1 MSYLKSYNKSI
12 SKIMTFEYPRVIG
25 VTGRKGNGKDT
36 LGNYL
41 VLNHGYKRIAFAD
54 ALKDACRCIFGFT
67 EEQLYGNLKETTDE
81 FWQTSPR
88 KVLQFVGT
96 DLFRD
101 HLAEIM
107 PWINQNIW
115 VEVVKKKIL
124 DEWKVN
130 PNARFVITDVRFPNE
145 IDLIRCLDG
154 QTVRVSRPSV
164 NIDIDPH
171 PSEIQIET
179 LQVKHD
185 ILNEGTLQ
193 DLYDNATTKLF

>member
-1 MSYLKSYNKSI
+1 MYIIMSFK
-12 SKIMTFEYPRVIG
+12 YPKVVGI
-25 VTGRKGNGKDT
+25 TGRKGNGKDT

-41 VLNHGYKRIAFAD
+41 VKNYDYKRIAFAD
-54 ALKDACRCIFGFT
+54 ALKDACRCIFGFSD
-67 EEQLYGNLKETTDE
+67 EQLYGGLKEEIDE

-124 DEWKVN
+124 DEWKTN
-130 PNARFVITDVRFPNE
+130 PDARFVITDVRFPNE
-145 IDLIRCLDG
+145 INLVKELGGISI
-154 QTVRVSRPSV
+154 RVSRPSV
-164 NIDIDPH
+164 NTATDPH
-171 PSEIQIET
+171 SSEIQIET
-179 LQVKHD
+179 LPVNFD
-185 ILNEGTLQ
+185 VLNEGSLE
-193 DLYDNATTKLF
+193 DLYNLATTLLFV

>member
-1 MSYLKSYNKSI
+1 M
-12 SKIMTFEYPRVIG
+12 MFEYPKVVG

-41 VLNHGYKRIAFAD
+41 VTNYGYKRIAFAD

-67 EEQLYGNLKETTDE
+67 EEQLYGSLKETTDE

-88 KVLQFVGT
+88 RVLQFVGT

-101 HLAEIM
+101 HLMEIM

-124 DEWKVN
+124 DEWKTN
-130 PNARFVITDVRFPNE
+130 PNTRFVITDVRFPNE
-145 IDLIRCLDG
+145 IDLINQLNG
-154 QTVRVSRPSV
+154 ITVRVSRPSI
-164 NIDIDPH
+164 NIDTDPH

-179 LQVKHD
+179 LPVMHE
-185 ILNEGTLQ
+185 ISNEGTKEELFNNAVQFLQ
-193 DLYDNATTKLF
+193 LSI

>member
-1 MSYLKSYNKSI
+1 MK
-12 SKIMTFEYPRVIG
+12 FEYSRVIG

-67 EEQLYGNLKETTDE
+67 EEQLYGNLKETIDD

-101 HLAEIM
+101 HLMEIM

-124 DEWKVN
+124 DEWKNN
-130 PNARFVITDVRFPNE
+130 PEARFVITDVRFPNE
-145 IDLIRCLDG
+145 IDLVNQLNG
-154 QTVRVSRPSV
+154 LTVRVSRPSI
-164 NIDIDPH
+164 NIDTDPH

-179 LQVKHD
+179 LPVKHD
-185 ILNEGTLQ
+185 IFNDGTKDELF
-193 DLYDNATTKLF
+193 DTATQLLFSK